1 MVAFAAKPLN
11 GLGPLGGRHLE
22 SASTCRWWRPPKC
35 PGQPGITVRRGRP
48 LTLRTADRVVAFMD
62 RYEVV
67 AGSAE
72 AVRLG
77 GPVARWIEAEVD
89 AWLRK
94 WLEKRRDAEPG
105 KRHEVAVLRL
115 APLASAGAQQP
126 GPSP

>member
-1 MVAFAAKPLN
+1 METPKQQFSKRANLFLGDTAALPMVAFAAKPLN

-77 GPVARWIEAEVD
+77 GRVARW
-89 AWLRK
+89 
-94 WLEKRRDAEPG
+94 P
-105 KRHEVAVLRL
+105 
-115 APLASAGAQQP
+115 
-126 GPSP
+126 